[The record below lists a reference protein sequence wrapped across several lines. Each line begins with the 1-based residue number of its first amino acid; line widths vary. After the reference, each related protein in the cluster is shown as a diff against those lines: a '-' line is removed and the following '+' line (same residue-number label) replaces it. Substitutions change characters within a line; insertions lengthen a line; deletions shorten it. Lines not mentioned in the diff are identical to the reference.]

1 MKRKIVNSIFMAMLI
16 VINIKAQPPNNSIF
30 FGSTGDGFNL
40 DKNVSASNAI
50 FAGSAGD
57 GFSRV
62 SNNVIANNI
71 FLGGTGDGWN
81 FAANTIVPNSI
92 YFGGIGDG
100 WANEKNVSLSNSIF
114 IGGIGDGWNS
124 SINISLSNNIF
135 SGSIGDGWSNAFN
148 VSTPNNIF
156 LGGDGDGWSSV
167 YRPVGPLPVSFI
179 SFNVQKQTGNRALIA
194 WQTSFEVNS
203 AWFEVQRSTDA
214 IIFYSIGRVQAAG
227 NSTSVLSYSF
237 VDNQPAKGLNYYR
250 LKQTDA
256 DNHFV
261 LTPSRVL
268 NFDDQQKGS
277 VKYYP
282 NPTMGILNIELTDDM
297 RKENAVINI
306 SNATGIMM
314 AQLKISPGT
323 NNILPVNLAA
333 FAKGIYF
340 IQVKT
345 SKENSVQRIVLQ

>member
-1 MKRKIVNSIFMAMLI
+1 MKSKIFLFT
-16 VINIKAQPPNNSIF
+16 INLLWAIALKAQPPNNSIF
-30 FGSTGDGFNL
+30 FGSTGDGFIRATNI
-40 DKNVSASNAI
+40 SASNNI
-50 FAGSAGD
+50 FVGGFGD
-57 GFSRV
+57 GWNNAANTSA
-62 SNNVIANNI
+62 SNTIFIGGSGDGWNKAANTSLSNTIFVGGFGDGWHNAGNAAASNNI
-71 FLGGTGDGWN
+71 FLGGG
-81 FAANTIVPNSI
+81 
-92 YFGGIGDG
+92 
-100 WANEKNVSLSNSIF
+100 
-114 IGGIGDGWNS
+114 
-124 SINISLSNNIF
+124 
-135 SGSIGDGWSNAFN
+135 
-148 VSTPNNIF
+148 
-156 LGGDGDGWSSV
+156 GDGWSSV

-214 IIFYSIGRVQAAG
+214 ISFYSIGRVQAAG

-261 LTPSRVL
+261 LTPSRVV

-282 NPTMGILNIELTDDM
+282 NPTMGILNVELTDDM

-306 SNATGIMM
+306 SNAAGIMM

-323 NNILPVNLAA
+323 NNVLPVNLAA

-345 SKENSVQRIVLQ
+345 IKENSVQRIVLQ